1 MGVIMNADVF
11 TVMIII
17 IQRKPEVCV
26 MQSLSF
32 NFRMSYVQNRTRF
45 AKHLCKILHTMSLR
59 PRQALVPAYS
69 MWNCD
74 HVHRFDKLK

>member
-1 MGVIMNADVF
+1 MGVITNADVF

-32 NFRMSYVQNRTRF
+32 NFRMS
-45 AKHLCKILHTMSLR
+45 
-59 PRQALVPAYS
+59 
-69 MWNCD
+69 
-74 HVHRFDKLK
+74 

>member
-1 MGVIMNADVF
+1 MGVILNADVF

-32 NFRMSYVQNRTRF
+32 NFRMSKVQNRTRF
-45 AKHLCKILHTMSLR
+45 AKHVQDPSHSVASSTPSAR
-59 PRQALVPAYS
+59 PGVWYVEL
-69 MWNCD
+69 
-74 HVHRFDKLK
+74 

>member
-11 TVMIII
+11 TVMMMIIIIII

-32 NFRMSYVQNRTRF
+32 NFRMS
-45 AKHLCKILHTMSLR
+45 
-59 PRQALVPAYS
+59 
-69 MWNCD
+69 
-74 HVHRFDKLK
+74 